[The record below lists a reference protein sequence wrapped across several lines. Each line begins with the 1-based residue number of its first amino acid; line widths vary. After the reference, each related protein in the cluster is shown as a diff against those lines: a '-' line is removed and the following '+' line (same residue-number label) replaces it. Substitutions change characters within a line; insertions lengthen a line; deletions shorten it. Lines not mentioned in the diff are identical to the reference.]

1 MAVFQIL
8 TSHEKI
14 AMVGL
19 RIFEYT
25 SRRTKFQNQ
34 PISGF
39 REKHFCSGTG
49 EKTTLEWPILKFWKH
64 SVTCIQKFF
73 LTLLP
78 GPSDMRTRLVFVL
91 TKRNPISVSAGA
103 DDHLHSQQLISS
115 LQDVV

>member
-1 MAVFQIL
+1 MFMVGLMAVFQIL

-14 AMVGL
+14 VMVGL

-49 EKTTLEWPILKFWKH
+49 EILEALCDVYPKILLNTASRPK
-64 SVTCIQKFF
+64 
-73 LTLLP
+73 
-78 GPSDMRTRLVFVL
+78 
-91 TKRNPISVSAGA
+91 
-103 DDHLHSQQLISS
+103 
-115 LQDVV
+115 

>member
-14 AMVGL
+14 VMVGL

-49 EKTTLEWPILKFWKH
+49 EKTTLEWPILKFWILK
-64 SVTCIQKFF
+64 VLCDVYIQKFF

-78 GPSDMRTRLVFVL
+78 GPSDMRTRQVLLL
-91 TKRNPISVSAGA
+91 TKRNSISASAGA
-103 DDHLHSQQLISS
+103 DDL
-115 LQDVV
+115 